1 MFCNY
6 KSIWNSEPISKE
18 RIKINIKKNLNSG
31 EKKEIVSNIS
41 VIKINKDNNWYHL
54 IDWLIVYCATYNHK
68 TSKWTNNYFKNIDK
82 CKGSQTT
89 QN

>member
-54 IDWLIVYCATYNHK
+54 IDW
-68 TSKWTNNYFKNIDK
+68 
-82 CKGSQTT
+82 
-89 QN
+89 